1 MKNPI
6 ILKDLLIGVNNVIGK
21 VTIISVLFL
30 VAAFT
35 VLTHSFDP
43 TNGSQLAIHF
53 SNNDFLMIGYL
64 FGWGIIFILAIIKW
78 IISICS
84 EKSQMTYELIKISK
98 ISASKY
104 ILWKFM
110 ANFLYFWLLS
120 VMLLPF
126 GAMITFIGGVSSGDI
141 LLLLVHILLFAA
153 VWSALWWMIWC
164 LGRNITLSF
173 LIVVWWAIIW
183 GICLDAFYFL
193 ENSFAYM
200 IHFGLKN
207 WMYSVLMWTIS
218 TLGFLIYSIQSV
230 KQETENNTNRYPI
243 VLSLLLFCVAIVQV
257 VFLEYNAYYVFAIT
271 SIIDLMLL
279 IINMKKFDTKHKK
292 IFQYHV
298 LTNFLIVSLATS
310 CLEFFSLDLLTFILL
325 VQILIVLI
333 SLVVIELYKK
343 INLYLHKFIYIII
356 VLFVLFVLPNF
367 VNNMKQ
373 VEMFK
378 SVTIHIPT
386 IEMTYENMV
395 EYNKNQ
401 YLWKKYWYDSQVL
414 DLFEIDERKY
424 YTYYYLY
431 IWIVLMLIFTVGLY
445 YEKRK

>member
-21 VTIISVLFL
+21 VTIIAVLFL

-43 TNGSQLAIHF
+43 THGSKLASHF
-53 SNNDFLMIGYL
+53 SNNDFLMVGYL
-64 FGWGIIFILAIIKW
+64 FGGGIIFILAIIKW

-173 LIVVWWAIIW
+173 LIAVWWAIIW

-207 WMYSVLMWTIS
+207 WIYSVLMWVLS

-230 KQETENNTNRYPI
+230 KQETVNSTNRYPI

-257 VFLEYNAYYVFAIT
+257 IFLEYNAYYVFAIT

-279 IINMKKFDTKHKK
+279 FINMKKFDTKHKK

-298 LTNFLIVSLATS
+298 LTNLLIVSLATS
-310 CLEFFSLDLLTFILL
+310 YLEFFSLDLLTFILL

-378 SVTIHIPT
+378 SVKIYIPT

-401 YLWKKYWYDSQVL
+401 YLWKKYWYDEQIL
-414 DLFEIDERKY
+414 DLFEIDHRKY

-431 IWIVLMLIFTVGLY
+431 AWIVLMLIFTVGLY
-445 YEKRK
+445 YKKRK

>member
-53 SNNDFLMIGYL
+53 SNSDFLMIGYL
-64 FGWGIIFILAIIKW
+64 FGWGIIFILSVIKW
-78 IISICS
+78 ILSICS

-141 LLLLVHILLFAA
+141 LLLLVHILSFAA

-207 WMYSVLMWTIS
+207 WMYSVLMSALCTI
-218 TLGFLIYSIQSV
+218 GFLIYSIQSV
-230 KQETENNTNRYPI
+230 KQETVNNTNRYPVI
-243 VLSLLLFCVAIVQV
+243 LSLLLFCVALVQV
-257 VFLEYNAYYVFAIT
+257 VYLEYNAYYVFAIT

-279 IINMKKFDTKHKK
+279 FINMKKFDTKHKK

-298 LTNFLIVSLATS
+298 LTNFLIVWLAIS
-310 CLEFFSLDLLTFILL
+310 YLEFFSLDLLIFIFLI
-325 VQILIVLI
+325 QILIVLI

-343 INLYLHKFIYIII
+343 INIYLHKFIYTII

-367 VNNMKQ
+367 VNNLKQ

-378 SVTIHIPT
+378 SVKIYIPT

-401 YLWKKYWYDSQVL
+401 YLWKKYWYDEQVL

-431 IWIVLMLIFTVGLY
+431 SWILLMLIFTGGLY
-445 YEKRK
+445 YKKRK